1 MKKLLLTLVKI
12 GLSLAIVAFLVVNA
26 QRNRV
31 FGQLLHQP
39 KDWWLL
45 AAATVSCFSAVILTM
60 IRWYYLVRV
69 LGMRLGFREL
79 LRISFVGYLFN
90 MAPAG
95 IVVGDLLKTVILA
108 RQERGGR
115 AEALASVVIDRLI
128 GLYMLFVISS
138 VAILLA
144 GFLQRPDIVVSGVS
158 IHLICWCTLGITVA
172 GTAAFAALF
181 VPAVTN
187 GSWVRWLER
196 QPLVGKLLA
205 RLIGAIGVYRHH
217 RGVLALSVL
226 MTLGVHSLYTLGIYL
241 ITRGL
246 YDPYPPLFL
255 QFVDA
260 PLAATTGVIPLF
272 LGPLEGAL
280 DLLYVLVPLPGGAH
294 MVAGQGLV
302 VALSYRIASLVT
314 AVVGMVYYFSARQE
328 FAAVLH
334 EAEAQA
340 DDENQAG
347 EIPIGPLVQ
356 AVQSGT

>member
-1 MKKLLLTLVKI
+1 MKRLLLTLVKA
-12 GLSLAIVAFLVVNA
+12 GLSLAIVAYLVVNA

-31 FGQLLHQP
+31 FGQLLERP

-45 AAATVSCFSAVILTM
+45 AAATLACFSAVMLTM

-95 IVVGDLLKTVILA
+95 IVVGDLLKTVMLA
-108 RQERGGR
+108 RHERGGR

-128 GLYMLFVISS
+128 GLYMLFVICSA
-138 VAILLA
+138 AILLQ
-144 GFLQRPDIVVSGVS
+144 GFLQRPDIVVSRVS
-158 IHLICWCTLGITVA
+158 IHLICWFTLGITGL
-172 GTAAFAALF
+172 GTLAFAALF
-181 VPAVTN
+181 VPGVTN
-187 GSWVRWLER
+187 GSWVRWLEQ
-196 QPLVGKLLA
+196 QPWVGQLLA
-205 RLIGAIGVYRHH
+205 RLVGAIGVYRHH
-217 RGVLALSVL
+217 RGVLALAVL

-246 YDPYPPLFL
+246 YDPYPPLSL

-260 PLAATTGVIPLF
+260 PLAAATGVIPLF
-272 LGPLEGAL
+272 AGPFEAVL
-280 DLLYVLVPLPGGAH
+280 DLLYALVPLSGGVH

-302 VALSYRIASLVT
+302 VALGYRIATLVT
-314 AVVGMVYYFSARQE
+314 AAVGMVYYFSARQE

-334 EAEAQA
+334 EAEAAA
-340 DDENQAG
+340 DDEHPAG
-347 EIPIGPLVQ
+347 EIPSGPLVH
-356 AVQSGT
+356 AVQSGP